1 MCVGIKSGSS
11 SNPLF
16 GHRRTML
23 AIPKISIVTPS
34 FNQAQFIEE
43 TLRSV
48 STQQYPV
55 LEHIVIDGG
64 STDGTV
70 QILKRYCSTPGWEHL
85 RWISEPDHG
94 QSDALNK
101 GFRMATGDI
110 IGWLNSDDLYEADSF
125 EKVAKSFEQNPL
137 VDFIYGDY
145 LIIDETGKTLI
156 SKKEIDFDW
165 EIMLCGLNYIA
176 QPNVFFRSGV
186 FKELGYLNDS
196 LHYVMDYEFWLRA
209 AAHGCRFQ
217 HIPSAFAACRWHL
230 GAKTVSRNP
239 RIREEL
245 LSVREKYWNKRRF
258 RNTLVQASYQ
268 KYCNVRARA
277 SRQWRKLRTRYAID
291 GVPTSWYLKGWRMRN
306 KSKRP

>member
-1 MCVGIKSGSS
+1 MSTI
-11 SNPLF
+11 
-16 GHRRTML
+16 
-23 AIPKISIVTPS
+23 AKISIVTPS
-34 FNQAQFIEE
+34 FNQAVFIEE

-48 STQQYPV
+48 GSQQYSV
-55 LEHIVIDGG
+55 IEHIVIDGA

-70 QILKRYCSTPGWEHL
+70 DILKRYSSTPGWEHL

-101 GFRMATGDI
+101 GFRMATGDV
-110 IGWLNSDDLYEADSF
+110 IGWLNSDDLYEPDSF
-125 EKVAKSFEQNPL
+125 ARVSKAFEENPL

-176 QPNVFFRSGV
+176 QPNVFFRRRV
-186 FKELGYLNDS
+186 FSELGYLNDS

-209 AAHGCRFQ
+209 ATHGFRFQ

-230 GAKTVSRNP
+230 DAKTVSRNS
-239 RIREEL
+239 RSEEEL
-245 LSVREKYWNKRRF
+245 LSVRDRYWNKRRF
-258 RNTLVQASYQ
+258 HNTLVQASYE
-268 KYCNVRARA
+268 KCCNVRARA
-277 SRQWRKLRTRYAID
+277 SRQWRKLRTRHAID
-291 GVPTSWYLKGWRMRN
+291 VVPTSWYMRAW
-306 KSKRP
+306 KTRSESKHPEAGK

>member
-1 MCVGIKSGSS
+1 MISKASI
-11 SNPLF
+11 
-16 GHRRTML
+16 RRL
-23 AIPKISIVTPS
+23 SIVTPS

-43 TLRSV
+43 TLQSVRSQK
-48 STQQYPV
+48 SSG
-55 LEHIVIDGG
+55 LEHIVIDGA

-70 QILKRYCSTPGWEHL
+70 QILKKYCSTPGWEHL

-94 QSDALNK
+94 QSDAINK

-110 IGWLNSDDLYEADSF
+110 IGWLNSDDLYEANSF
-125 EKVAKSFEQNPL
+125 AKVAKAFEENPF

-176 QPNVFFRSGV
+176 QPNVFFRSRV
-186 FKELGYLNDS
+186 FKDLGYLDDS

-209 AAHGCRFQ
+209 ASRGFLFQ
-217 HIPSAFAACRWHL
+217 HGPSAFAACRWHL

-239 RIREEL
+239 HIEEEL
-245 LSVREKYWNKRRF
+245 LSVRDQYWNKRRF
-258 RNTLVQASYQ
+258 HNSLLQASY
-268 KYCNVRARA
+268 
-277 SRQWRKLRTRYAID
+277 
-291 GVPTSWYLKGWRMRN
+291 RN
-306 KSKRP
+306 